1 MDLPDYPTEDLARLR
16 MYECQ
21 GTLIGGMVVA
31 GTLGMSA
38 EEYGYQMMM
47 HQGIRW
53 ERLSGDLEKIAR
65 IFTEHFQ
72 VTYGF
77 GNALQV
83 RLDGDR
89 LEMTMPSISEAARGQ
104 LEHWRV
110 SPEQYEDIQRGFW
123 RSLSENAGVEVQLEF
138 SAEAHRGQLSRRAA

>member
-38 EEYGYQMMM
+38 EEYGYRMMM

-65 IFTEHFQ
+65 IFVEHYQ

-77 GNALQV
+77 GDALHA
-83 RLDGDR
+83 RLDADR
-89 LEMTMPSISEAARGQ
+89 LEITMPGISAAARGQ

-110 SPEQYEDIQRGFW
+110 SPAQYEDIQRGFW

-138 SAEAHRGQLSRRAA
+138 GAEGHRVQVTRRAA